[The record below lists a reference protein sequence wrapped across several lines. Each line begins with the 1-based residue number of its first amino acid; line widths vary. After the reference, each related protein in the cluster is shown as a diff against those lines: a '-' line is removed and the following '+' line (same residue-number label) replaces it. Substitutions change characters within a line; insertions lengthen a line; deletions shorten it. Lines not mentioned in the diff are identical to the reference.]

1 MGQFLNFLKRLFKR
15 RTGEV
20 SEVEEEIKELLED
33 FKEENILSGFEENFI
48 LNFLELKNLEV
59 RELVIP
65 INRLIGLESSMTWKE
80 VKGVISEFPHLFY
93 PVYRKS
99 IDNLEGVA
107 SLKELVRGLSKEE
120 FDWKAAV
127 EEALMI
133 PENISV
139 VSALEKLVEKR
150 KKIAFAI
157 DEHSELT
164 GMFRM
169 KDVFRELVKN
179 EIICP
184 HPDPEG
190 WILLPATFK
199 LRHLEKCFN
208 IELPK
213 GDFETISGLII
224 SHLKRIPAPGE
235 RIWIPPLEA
244 EILRATPRKIELLKV
259 RIHSS
264 S

>member
-1 MGQFLNFLKRLFKR
+1 MGQFLNFFKRLFKK

-65 INRLIGLESSMTWKE
+65 INRLVGLEFNMSWEQVKE
-80 VKGVISEFPHLFY
+80 TISKFPHLFY
-93 PVYRKS
+93 PVYKKS

-107 SLKELVRGLSKEE
+107 YIKDLVTGMHLKEFNWRSAIDEV
-120 FDWKAAV
+120 
-127 EEALMI
+127 LMI

-139 VSALEKLVEKR
+139 VSALEKLIEKR
-150 KKIAFAI
+150 KEVAFAI

-164 GMFRM
+164 GMFRL

-235 RIWIPPLEA
+235 KVWIPPLEV

>member
-1 MGQFLNFLKRLFKR
+1 MKSFLNTLKRLFKR
-15 RTGEV
+15 RISEN
-20 SEVEEEIKELLED
+20 EVEEEIKELLED

-65 INRLIGLESSMTWKE
+65 LNRLIGIDSTWDWEKTRTF
-80 VKGVISEFPHLFY
+80 VCQNPYPFY
-93 PVYRKS
+93 PVYEKS
-99 IDNLEGVA
+99 MDEIQGFVK
-107 SLKELVRGLSKEE
+107 LKELIIGFEDPE
-120 FDWKAAV
+120 FDWKSFV
-127 EEALMI
+127 ISPLLI

-139 VSALEKLVEKR
+139 VSALEKLIEKSVPV
-150 KKIAFAI
+150 AFAI

-169 KDVFRELVKN
+169 KDVFKELVKN

-199 LRHLEKCFN
+199 IRHLEKCFN

-224 SHLKRIPAPGE
+224 SHLKRIPSAGE
-235 RIWIPPLEA
+235 RIWIPPLEI
-244 EILRATPRKIELLKV
+244 EILRSSLRKIELLKL
-259 RIHSS
+259 RIRSTS
-264 S
+264 